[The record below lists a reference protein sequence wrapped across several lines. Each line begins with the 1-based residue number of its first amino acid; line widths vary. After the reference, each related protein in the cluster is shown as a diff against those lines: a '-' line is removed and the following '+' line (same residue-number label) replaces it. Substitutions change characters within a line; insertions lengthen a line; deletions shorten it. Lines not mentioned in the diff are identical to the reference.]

1 MAMTQEHEPYEI
13 NPAQAHLKLAQGK
26 EDRYGWG
33 QGLFGVAI
41 IDPQYE
47 FWPHGMNTP
56 SIREMVIG
64 FRLPYFGYS
73 GIRSRVVFCEK
84 NSNLS
89 RRRPFFWRGK
99 VNRIENR
106 NWKNRYKRSLN
117 SFQDQFISST
127 TISIINTVSTQD

>member
-26 EDRYGWG
+26 EDRFGWG

-56 SIREMVIG
+56 SIREMAIG
-64 FRLPYFGYS
+64 FRLPILGMMGYEVGWYS
-73 GIRSRVVFCEK
+73 A
-84 NSNLS
+84 
-89 RRRPFFWRGK
+89 RRTPSFHEEDPFFGEAR
-99 VNRIENR
+99 
-106 NWKNRYKRSLN
+106 
-117 SFQDQFISST
+117 
-127 TISIINTVSTQD
+127 